1 MSSDLIQ
8 SNKILK
14 EVGYIGLSLILTLNI
29 ITLSQ
34 LLKFLCTTKLQS
46 YIYYKKLLFYI
57 LLYLASLLDI
67 PLYVG
72 FILTGNYMISTYCF
86 HKFVSFSLFLAYS
99 ITIYDWSILLHEIN
113 EDTLFRFL
121 ARGATLG
128 IINIIFFIICLL
140 QVIELI
146 TINSID
152 SFVLSAI
159 YDIGIYAQI
168 LASLSITTIFL
179 SAGLKLWYRIKGVAG
194 NDNNN
199 NDSSMT
205 MNISPFK
212 RRSSQMSSNNN
223 TTNSSIEFKNA
234 LFNLILVMT
243 TCSVCIFIQILL
255 LILNQAFG
263 YASSPYEYIGSWW
276 FFWTFY
282 SWVPLWGPV
291 LALLYLSRS
300 SAAAS
305 SQAYQSVPNDD
316 YSETNSSSLSYSKR
330 ISIPSVNRDDLES
343 PLIVEKDE
351 EPAPITSNSPTF
363 LKLPGMESF
372 FNNTT
377 YSPDNSMNSMD
388 HSEMSYRDIKAASA
402 SIRRF

>member
-14 EVGYIGLSLILTLNI
+14 QVGYIGLSLIVLLNI

-34 LLKFLCTTKLQS
+34 LLKFLCTTKLQHFT
-46 YIYYKKLLFYI
+46 YYKKLLFYI

-99 ITIYDWSILLHEIN
+99 ITIYDWSMLLHEIN

-128 IINIIFFIICLL
+128 FINIIFFIICLL

-146 TINSID
+146 TMNSID

-194 NDNNN
+194 NDSNSNN

-212 RRSSQMSSNNN
+212 RRSSQISNN
-223 TTNSSIEFKNA
+223 TNNSNIEFKNA
-234 LFNLILVMT
+234 LFNLILVMA
-243 TCSVCIFIQILL
+243 TCSICIFIQISL

-263 YASSPYEYIGSWW
+263 YAASPYKYIGSWW

-300 SAAAS
+300 AAAS
-305 SQAYQSVPNDD
+305 SQAYQSVPSDD

-343 PLIVEKDE
+343 PLIVETDV